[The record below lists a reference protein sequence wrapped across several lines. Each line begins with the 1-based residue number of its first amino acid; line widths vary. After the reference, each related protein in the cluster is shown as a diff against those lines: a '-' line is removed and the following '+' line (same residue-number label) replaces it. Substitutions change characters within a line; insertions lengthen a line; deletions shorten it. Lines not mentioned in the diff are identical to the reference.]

1 MTAHNA
7 KPMPA
12 GTRFGRLVIIRE
24 ADAIVDG
31 KGGRRRAFTCRC
43 DCGNETTL
51 AGSTLRA
58 GHSKSCGCLFSDTHR
73 ARTLRLGQRKS
84 VYASDPVVIDEEL
97 PGY

>member
-24 ADAIVDG
+24 AEALVDK
-31 KGGRRRAFTCRC
+31 KGGRRRAFTCKC

-58 GHSKSCGCLFSDTHR
+58 GHSKSCGCLFTDTHR
-73 ARTLRLGQRKS
+73 ARMLKGHHKS
-84 VYASDPVVIDEEL
+84 IYASDPVSIDDEL
-97 PGY
+97 PD